1 MVGTG
6 EGMHVDG
13 DCSSELIRD
22 PGCEMRD
29 MNALA
34 RVPNPVSRIPH
45 LCPTFAPSSIQ
56 RERFMSD
63 AIKHECGLAFIRLRK
78 PFSYYQQQYG
88 TVLWGLNKLYLLM
101 EKQHNRGQDGAGV
114 ATVKLDVEPGYP
126 FMQRIRSNAPQAI
139 ADIFQQIGKEIDEL
153 EQYHPNIRNHPGLM
167 KGHVKFLG
175 EILLGHLRYGTQGKN
190 KLEYCHPF
198 INRDTIPSRNLAL
211 AGNFNIVNSD
221 ELFALVGKEPHPT
234 IRFSDLAAMIE
245 VMHTFLCKED
255 DASPEHLDI
264 KKVLRKTLPL
274 FDGGFHV
281 AGMTGNGIGFVFRDR
296 HGIRPS
302 YYYINDEVVVAASER
317 AAIRTTFNV
326 GENEVQELMPGQ
338 VLIVDEKGDIQVAQI
353 LEPGERKACSFERIY
368 FSRGSDEK
376 IYKERK
382 ALGYHLSEPVLNAID
397 HDLKNTI
404 FSFIP
409 NTAETAFY
417 GMIKGMEE
425 YMNKIKVER
434 IMSWDKDFD
443 QTRLEEMINRRIRI
457 EKIAIKD
464 VKMRT
469 FITEDSNRNEMVQHV
484 YDVTYGTV
492 RPGEDTLV
500 VIDDSIVRGT
510 TLKES
515 IIRML
520 GRLKPKRIIVVSSS
534 PQIRYPD
541 CYGIDMSKMG
551 DFIAFNAAVELMK
564 ERGKMDC
571 LKEMLDRCKELQRTG
586 QLHSENVVQKL
597 YKQFTA
603 EEISAR
609 IAQLIT
615 PAGLDIPVDVIFQKI
630 EDLHKACPSN
640 LGDWYFTGNY
650 PTPGGNKVV
659 NKAFMNYME
668 GKNVRGY

>member
-1 MVGTG
+1 
-6 EGMHVDG
+6 
-13 DCSSELIRD
+13 
-22 PGCEMRD
+22 
-29 MNALA
+29 
-34 RVPNPVSRIPH
+34 
-45 LCPTFAPSSIQ
+45 
-56 RERFMSD
+56 MSD
-63 AIKHECGLAFIRLRK
+63 PIKHECGLAFIRLRK
-78 PFSYYQQQYG
+78 PFSYYHQQYG
-88 TVLWGLNKLYLLM
+88 TVMWGLNKLYLLM

-114 ATVKLDVEPGYP
+114 AAVKLDVEPGYP

-139 ADIFQQIGKEIDEL
+139 ADIFQQIGNEVSEL
-153 EQYHPNIRNHPGLM
+153 EQYHPEIRNHPGLM

-175 EILLGHLRYGTQGKN
+175 ELLLGHLRYGTQGKN

-221 ELFALVGKEPHPT
+221 ELFSLVGKEPHPN

-245 VMHTFLCKED
+245 VMHTFLCRED
-255 DASPEHLDI
+255 EKSPGKLDI
-264 KKVLRKTLPL
+264 KKVLKKTLPL

-281 AGMTGNGIGFVFRDR
+281 GGFTGNGIGFVFRDA

-302 YYYINDEVVVAASER
+302 YYYVDDEVVVAASER

-326 GENEVQELMPGQ
+326 GENEVRELMPGNA
-338 VLIVDEKGDIQVAQI
+338 LIVDEKGGIEIVEV
-353 LEPGERKACSFERIY
+353 LEPKERKACSFERIY

-376 IYKERK
+376 IYRERN
-382 ALGYHLSEPVLNAID
+382 ALGYHLSEPVLSAID

-417 GMIKGMEE
+417 GMLKGMED
-425 YMNKIKVER
+425 YLNKIKIER
-434 IMSWDKDFD
+434 ILSWGKDYD
-443 QTRLEEMINRRIRI
+443 AEKLSEMINRKIRI

-469 FITEDSNRNEMVQHV
+469 FITEDVSRNEMVQHV
-484 YDVTYGTV
+484 YDITYGTV
-492 RPGEDTLV
+492 RAGQDTLV

-520 GRLKPKRIIVVSSS
+520 SRLNPRRIVIVSSS

-564 ERGKMDC
+564 EKGKMDC
-571 LKEMLDRCKELQRTG
+571 MKEMLERCKQLQRNN
-586 QLHSENVVQKL
+586 QLHTENVVKQL
-597 YKQFTA
+597 YKPFSA
-603 EEISAR
+603 EEISAK

-615 PAGLDIPVDVIFQKI
+615 PAGLGIPVDVIFQRI
-630 EDLHKACPSN
+630 EDLHKACPNN

-668 GKNVRGY
+668 GRNVRGY

>member
-1 MVGTG
+1 
-6 EGMHVDG
+6 
-13 DCSSELIRD
+13 
-22 PGCEMRD
+22 
-29 MNALA
+29 MNSATRALPI
-34 RVPNPVSRIPH
+34 VVTFNLQSISQFPNSKFQN
-45 LCPTFAPSSIQ
+45 LSPTFAACKTN
-56 RERFMSD
+56 MSD
-63 AIKHECGLAFIRLRK
+63 PIKHECGLAFIRLRK
-78 PFSYYQQQYG
+78 PFSYYQQKYG

-114 ATVKLDVEPGYP
+114 AAVKLNVEPGYP

-139 ADIFQQIGKEIDEL
+139 SDIFQQIGKEIEEL
-153 EQYHPNIRNHPGLM
+153 EQYHPDIRNHPGLM
-167 KGHVKFLG
+167 KGHVRFLG
-175 EILLGHLRYGTQGKN
+175 ELLLGHLRYGTQGKN

-198 INRDTIPSRNLAL
+198 INRDTMPSRNLAL
-211 AGNFNIVNSD
+211 AGNFNLVNSD

-234 IRFSDLAAMIE
+234 LRFSDLAAMIE

-255 DASPEHLDI
+255 EASPQKMDI
-264 KKVLRKTLPL
+264 KKVLKKTLPL

-281 AGMTGNGIGFVFRDR
+281 GGFTGTGIGFVFRDA

-302 YYYINDEVVVAASER
+302 YYYVNDEVVVAASER

-326 GENEVQELMPGQ
+326 GENEVQELMPGHA
-338 VLIVDEKGDIQVAQI
+338 LIVDEQGQIEVTQV
-353 LEPGERKACSFERIY
+353 LEPKERKACSFERIY

-409 NTAETAFY
+409 NTAEIAFL
-417 GMIKGMEE
+417 GMVKGMEH
-425 YMNKIKVER
+425 YLNKIKAER
-434 IMSWDKDFD
+434 ILSWGKDFD
-443 QTRLEEMINRRIRI
+443 EEKLTEMINRRIRI

-469 FITEDSNRNEMVQHV
+469 FITEDASRNEMVQHV
-484 YDVTYGTV
+484 YDITYGTV
-492 RPGEDTLV
+492 RPGQDTVV

-520 GRLKPKRIIVVSSS
+520 SRLKPKRIIIVSSS

-564 ERGKMDC
+564 ERNKLAC
-571 LKEMLDRCKELQRTG
+571 LDDMLKNCRELQRTN
-586 QLHSENVVQKL
+586 QLHTENVVKQL

-603 EEISAR
+603 EEIAAK

-615 PAGLDIPVDVIFQKI
+615 PAGLDIPVHVIFQSI
-630 EDLHKACPSN
+630 EDLHKSCPNN

-668 GKNVRGY
+668 GKKVSGF

>member
-1 MVGTG
+1 
-6 EGMHVDG
+6 
-13 DCSSELIRD
+13 
-22 PGCEMRD
+22 
-29 MNALA
+29 
-34 RVPNPVSRIPH
+34 
-45 LCPTFAPSSIQ
+45 
-56 RERFMSD
+56 MSD
-63 AIKHECGLAFIRLRK
+63 PIKHECGLAFIRLRK

-101 EKQHNRGQDGAGV
+101 EKQHNRGQDGAGL
-114 ATVKLDVEPGYP
+114 ATVKLNVEPGYP
-126 FMQRIRSNAPQAI
+126 FMNRIRSNATQAI
-139 ADIFQQIGKEIDEL
+139 SDIFQRIGKEIQEL
-153 EQYHPNIRNHPGLM
+153 EQYHTDIRNHPGLM
-167 KGHVKFLG
+167 KGHVNFLG
-175 EILLGHLRYGTQGKN
+175 ELMLGHLRYGTQGKN

-198 INRDTIPSRNLAL
+198 INRDIIPARNLAL

-221 ELFALVGKEPHPT
+221 ELFALIGKEPNDT
-234 IRFSDLAAMIE
+234 VRFSDLAAMIE
-245 VMHTFLCKED
+245 LMHTFLCKED
-255 DASPEHLDI
+255 EASPGHMDI
-264 KKVLRKTLPL
+264 KKVLKKTLPL
-274 FDGGFHV
+274 LDGGFHV
-281 AGMTGNGIGFVFRDR
+281 GGLTGNGIGFVFRDA

-302 YYYINDEVVVAASER
+302 YYYMNEEVVVAASER

-326 GENEVQELMPGQ
+326 GEGDVKELMPGEA
-338 VLIVDEKGDIQVAQI
+338 LIVNEKGEIEIARI
-353 LEPGERKACSFERIY
+353 LEPKERKACSFERIY

-376 IYKERK
+376 IYRERI
-382 ALGYHLSEPVLNAID
+382 ALGYNLSEQVLNVIN

-417 GMIKGMEE
+417 GMLKGMED
-425 YMNKIKVER
+425 YLNKVKIER
-434 IMSWDKDFD
+434 ILSWGKDFD
-443 QTRLEEMINRRIRI
+443 AEKLSEMIQRKIRI
-457 EKIAIKD
+457 EKVAIKD

-469 FITEDSNRNEMVQHV
+469 FITEDANRNEMVQHV

-492 RPGEDTLV
+492 RAGEDTLV

-520 GRLKPKRIIVVSSS
+520 SRLKPKRIVIVSSS

-551 DFIAFNAAVELMK
+551 DFIAFNAAVDLMK
-564 ERGKMDC
+564 DRGKEGC
-571 LKEMLDRCKELQRTG
+571 LKELHEKCKELQRNN
-586 QLHSENVVQKL
+586 QLHTENVVKQV
-597 YKQFTA
+597 YKQFTT

-609 IAQLIT
+609 IAELIT
-615 PAGLDIPVDVIFQKI
+615 PKGLTVPVDVIFQSI
-630 EDLHKACPSN
+630 EDLHKSCPGN

>member
-1 MVGTG
+1 
-6 EGMHVDG
+6 
-13 DCSSELIRD
+13 
-22 PGCEMRD
+22 
-29 MNALA
+29 
-34 RVPNPVSRIPH
+34 VPFTIHNLPAGRQVAHS
-45 LCPTFAPSSIQ
+45 LFLSTFAAS
-56 RERFMSD
+56 MSD
-63 AIKHECGLAFIRLRK
+63 PIKHECGLAFIRLRK
-78 PFSYYQQQYG
+78 PFSYYHQQYG

-114 ATVKLDVEPGYP
+114 ATVKLNVEPGYP
-126 FMQRIRSNAPQAI
+126 FMNRIRSNAPQAI
-139 ADIFQQIGKEIDEL
+139 ADVFQKIRSEIDEL
-153 EQYHPNIRNHPGLM
+153 EKYDPEIKNHPGLM
-167 KGHVKFLG
+167 KGHVNFLG

-190 KLEYCHPF
+190 KVEYCHPF
-198 INRDTIPSRNLAL
+198 INRHTIPSRNLAM

-221 ELFALVGKEPHPT
+221 ELFALIGKEPQENV
-234 IRFSDLAAMIE
+234 RFSDLAAMIE
-245 VMHTFLCKED
+245 LVHTFLCKED
-255 DASPEHLDI
+255 EASPGHMDI
-264 KKVLRKTLPL
+264 KKVLKKTLPL
-274 FDGGFHV
+274 LDGGFHV
-281 AGMTGNGIGFVFRDR
+281 GGMTGNGIGFVFRDA

-302 YYYINDEVVVAASER
+302 YYYVNDEVVVAASER

-338 VLIVDEKGDIQVAQI
+338 ALIVNEKGDIEIAQI
-353 LEPGERKACSFERIY
+353 MEPKERKACSFERIY

-376 IYKERK
+376 IYRERI
-382 ALGYHLSEPVLNAID
+382 ALGYNLSEQVLNAID

-417 GMIKGMEE
+417 GMLKGMED
-425 YMNKIKVER
+425 YLNKIKIER
-434 IMSWDKDFD
+434 ILSWGKDYD
-443 QTRLEEMINRRIRI
+443 EVKLVEMITRRIRI

-469 FITEDSNRNEMVQHV
+469 FISEDTGRNEMVQHV
-484 YDVTYGTV
+484 YDITYGTV
-492 RPGEDTLV
+492 RPGQDTLV

-510 TLKES
+510 TLRES

-520 GRLKPKRIIVVSSS
+520 SRLKPKRIIVVSSS

-564 ERGKMDC
+564 ERGKTDC
-571 LKEMLDRCKELQRTG
+571 LKELLEKCKDLQRNN
-586 QLHSENVVQKL
+586 QLHKENVVKQL
-597 YKQFTA
+597 YNQFTA
-603 EEISAR
+603 EEISAK

-615 PAGLDIPVDVIFQKI
+615 PPGLDIPVDVIFQSI
-630 EDLHKACPSN
+630 EDLHKSCPNN

-650 PTPGGNKVV
+650 PTQGGNKVV